1 MLVKILASG
10 HEDIVEGKSF
20 YDSQQEGLGQ
30 YFADYIYCELESL
43 SFLGG
48 MHVRFMDYYKMVLR
62 KFPYSVYYK
71 IEGNNVVVW
80 RILDNRRNPEWRD
93 DQLAW

>member
-10 HEDIVEGKSF
+10 HEDIVEGCQF
-20 YDSQQEGLGQ
+20 YDSQQEGLGR
-30 YFADYIYCELESL
+30 YFTDYVYCELESL

-48 MHVRFMDYYKMVLR
+48 MHVRFDDYYKMVLK

-71 IEGNNVVVW
+71 IQDGCVIVW
-80 RILDNRRNPEWRD
+80 RILDNRRNPRWRD
-93 DQLAW
+93 LQLV